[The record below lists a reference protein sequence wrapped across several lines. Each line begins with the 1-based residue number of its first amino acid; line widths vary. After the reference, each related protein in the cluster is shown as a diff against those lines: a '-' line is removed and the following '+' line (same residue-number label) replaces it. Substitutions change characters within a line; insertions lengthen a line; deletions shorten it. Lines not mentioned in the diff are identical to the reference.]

1 MHTTPVSLLDR
12 LRQRAEGPSWQE
24 FVDLYEPWLRG
35 QLRRNG
41 LQEADAD
48 DVVQEILVVLIE
60 QVSNFRH
67 NGRKGAFRA
76 WLRGV
81 TVNRLRELGRQR
93 KYTPLAGGSQLAL
106 RLEQLADDHSQL
118 SQRWDREHDQYIVNQ
133 LLKQIAGD
141 FEATTWQAFRSFV
154 LEGRTAAEVS
164 AALGISQGAVW
175 TAKSHVLKR
184 LRQVA
189 KDLLD

>member
-1 MHTTPVSLLDR
+1 MHTTSVSLLDR
-12 LRQRAEGPSWQE
+12 LRQQAEGPSWQE

-35 QLRRNG
+35 QLRRHG
-41 LQEADAD
+41 LQAADAD
-48 DVVQEILVVLIE
+48 DVVQEILIVLMK
-60 QVSNFRH
+60 QVANFRH

-81 TVNRLRELGRQR
+81 TVNRLRELGRQQ
-93 KYTPLAGGSQLAL
+93 KYAPLAGGSELAL

-118 SQRWDREHDQYIVNQ
+118 SQRWDREHDQHVVNQ
-133 LLKQIAGD
+133 LLNRISGD
-141 FEATTWQAFRSFV
+141 FEATTWQAFRAFV

-184 LRQVA
+184 LRQVSG
-189 KDLLD
+189 DLLD